1 MAEQEPEIALAS
13 ASGSEAGTSPTGT
26 SQVGSS
32 SLADGSAESS
42 KGKAAKEVD
51 DEKIR
56 KAEIAISLVL
66 RIGVVVSVL
75 TIMAGISL
83 IFYNN
88 HDFVNGVV
96 SYHYVASSKFYFP
109 TTFGGVF
116 RQMGQGTGVG
126 ITMAGVLLLIL
137 TPVMRVAVSILTFIY
152 EHDRAFILITCFVL
166 AVLIGSFFMGKA

>member
-13 ASGSEAGTSPTGT
+13 AGSESGP
-26 SQVGSS
+26 S
-32 SLADGSAESS
+32 SLADGSAQSVKDASSS
-42 KGKAAKEVD
+42 KGKAPKEVD

-56 KAEIAISLVL
+56 KAELAISLVL